1 MITMITVTYVQAI
14 QLTQLTSEAL
24 LYKPLAANNIYLTA
38 VITMPDYVMLSVD
51 YPPGT

>member
-14 QLTQLTSEAL
+14 QLTSEAL